1 MYATAAKKPLPDM
14 EYTVKCISNRA
25 GIEAWLPAEV
35 EMVFNWTGQPGEKSI
50 YVYAESRHLSYGQ
63 VKRNV
68 VDGWNI
74 SGRVLDR

>member
-1 MYATAAKKPLPDM
+1 MSATAAREPQPSM
-14 EYTVKCISNRA
+14 EYTVECTGNRA

-50 YVYAESRHLSYGQ
+50 YVYAESRHLSFGQ

-68 VDGWNI
+68 VDG
-74 SGRVLDR
+74 